1 MRKESIVPR
10 RPDQILVLPLGSYQF
25 SLPHRPL
32 GWRLALAAQEGCFGG
47 ASPQVG
53 WGQGLVT
60 CWTDLGRAWQWW
72 GGELVDIQFSWA
84 STTPLTNAAVKAYVG
99 RGLLSCIPFQCPS
112 LCCDSSVCLRFD
124 LKKKKKNQKSREC
137 KRIILDFMGFGVGA

>member
-72 GGELVDIQFSWA
+72 GGELVDI
-84 STTPLTNAAVKAYVG
+84 
-99 RGLLSCIPFQCPS
+99 
-112 LCCDSSVCLRFD
+112 
-124 LKKKKKNQKSREC
+124 
-137 KRIILDFMGFGVGA
+137 